1 MLGQEGVAERKKKA
15 SLGPGVYQYPSAE
28 KGVLQVVLTPNS
40 TIQCTVGSILW
51 SSEKIDFDLIEAQWC
66 YLYGNRYIIHNFDI
80 LYVNTIPSNPY
91 DI

>member
-1 MLGQEGVAERKKKA
+1 MIGQQGISERKKTV

-51 SSEKIDFDLIEAQWC
+51 SSENIDFDLTDAQLG
-66 YLYGNRYIIHNFDI
+66 YLYGNRYRIHNLNI
-80 LYVNTIPSNPY
+80 LYAT
-91 DI
+91 D